1 VTGSYPDAPASM
13 RRPPRAT
20 HGSSARPGADA
31 RADAKPGHSSRRK
44 GLTPAHPYLCRARP
58 RAACAA
64 RPRSNKT
71 PSTMSAPFKA
81 DGRLL
86 LRANEISSTPRMAI
100 HTLGEPHPP
109 HLILIWQG
117 PPLLPYAL
125 SRPGLTARRISPL
138 NALHRPFAVLQP
150 VADAGA
156 AGVFEVD
163 GAPGQRPEL
172 ARPQTREGGGQVDG
186 CVSSVGRV
194 FLELLV
200 PRRGGRT

>member
-86 LRANEISSTPRMAI
+86 LRSNEISSTPRMAI

-138 NALHRPFAVLQP
+138 MPFTNHLRYCDRWPMP
-150 VADAGA
+150 V
-156 AGVFEVD
+156 
-163 GAPGQRPEL
+163 QREPSKSTERQRSARSSL
-172 ARPQTREGGGQVDG
+172 ARRPVKAA
-186 CVSSVGRV
+186 VK
-194 FLELLV
+194 
-200 PRRGGRT
+200 